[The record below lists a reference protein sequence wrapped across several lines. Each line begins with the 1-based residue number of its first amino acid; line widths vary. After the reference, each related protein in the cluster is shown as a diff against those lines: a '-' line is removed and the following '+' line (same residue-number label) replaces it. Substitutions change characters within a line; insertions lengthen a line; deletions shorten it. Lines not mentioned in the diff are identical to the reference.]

1 MVPVI
6 NVWALG
12 VFFRLIDQGR
22 RGDKVQIPEWEDWG
36 RLFVDGLYFL
46 LIAFIYG
53 FCPVFIGWLIS
64 LPLSPFLGPLA
75 RTLMVPGILAAAP
88 LTAAGVYAY
97 QRKDNLREILHPL
110 ALLEML
116 KASGTSLIVPTL
128 AFLGALTVGWVS
140 LALLPFTFFIAGAI
154 VSYFYGCVF
163 RKIENAARRVLYT

>member
-1 MVPVI
+1 
-6 NVWALG
+6 
-12 VFFRLIDQGR
+12 
-22 RGDKVQIPEWEDWG
+22 
-36 RLFVDGLYFL
+36 
-46 LIAFIYG
+46 
-53 FCPVFIGWLIS
+53 
-64 LPLSPFLGPLA
+64 
-75 RTLMVPGILAAAP
+75 

-97 QRKDNLREILHPL
+97 QRNNNLREILHPL

-140 LALLPFTFFIAGAI
+140 LALLPFAFFIAGAI